1 MTFFLPRPEPE
12 PEPAADEVFFIVPW
26 QAPINALPGLGAPG
40 ITLVRTDTTA
50 LQLALEGAY
59 PQGLALTLRARLH
72 PRHVDRIAWRQPHR
86 GPYEELRIG
95 LEWPDGA
102 RVEADHSWDPILH
115 GDRSD
120 DYQLIP
126 GSGGGGDLTYDWS
139 FWLWPLPPAGSVTV
153 NVMWEERG
161 IPETATA
168 VDLGPFVACAA
179 QATELWPLP
188 DQPRDTGGPGDRASG
203 RRADPL

>member
-26 QAPINALPGLGAPG
+26 QAPINALPGLGGPG

-86 GPYEELRIG
+86 GPTRNCGSAWSGPTAPGWKPTTHGIRFCTGTDPTGIG
-95 LEWPDGA
+95 
-102 RVEADHSWDPILH
+102 
-115 GDRSD
+115 
-120 DYQLIP
+120 
-126 GSGGGGDLTYDWS
+126 
-139 FWLWPLPPAGSVTV
+139 
-153 NVMWEERG
+153 
-161 IPETATA
+161 
-168 VDLGPFVACAA
+168 
-179 QATELWPLP
+179 
-188 DQPRDTGGPGDRASG
+188 
-203 RRADPL
+203 